1 MANPDRGIDP
11 RILEAAREDFLS
23 KPYDMV
29 SLREI
34 CSKAGVTTGA
44 FYNRYKNK
52 EELFDALVMPTL
64 ALVEEYSNQT
74 ETASYTRLNEENLR
88 RIWEM
93 TSENQ
98 SRIIDMFYD
107 NYDGCK
113 FSESS
118 VPAPVV
124 GAIPCGT
131 PEEEEENI
139 QEYVSLPV
147 SLFGKGEFY
156 ILKASGDSMEDAGI
170 EDGDMVVIRKQPEA
184 HVGDIVV
191 ALDET
196 GSNTL
201 KKYGGIDPDSH
212 SVILLYQNQKKYPD
226 KRILV
231 KELTVQGIAQHVIK
245 TL

>member
-1 MANPDRGIDP
+1 MANPDRSIDP
-11 RILEAAREDFLS
+11 RILEAARDDFLS

-107 NYDGCK
+107 NYDGFKLLLCHA
-113 FSESS
+113 E
-118 VPAPVV
+118 
-124 GAIPCGT
+124 GT
-131 PEEEEENI
+131 KYANFLHDFASDVTVRSLRFITEAHRRGMTPFVIEEEELHMLITAYWATMFEPIIHGLPREKAQLHGEN
-139 QEYVSLPV
+139 VAK
-147 SLFGKGEFY
+147 LFNWTAVLGF
-156 ILKASGDSMEDAGI
+156 
-170 EDGDMVVIRKQPEA
+170 
-184 HVGDIVV
+184 
-191 ALDET
+191 
-196 GSNTL
+196 
-201 KKYGGIDPDSH
+201 
-212 SVILLYQNQKKYPD
+212 
-226 KRILV
+226 
-231 KELTVQGIAQHVIK
+231 
-245 TL
+245 